1 MKKHMN
7 LVFPQWQGNGQDLTV
22 YDSTY
27 YFMKNYMGSLDTIT
41 IPVTTDLISPVNHG
55 TKGYADI
62 LFQHKLVQN
71 KLESIRPDTI
81 FLVGGSSDSDLA
93 CAAYLNMLCRKDFA
107 EVFLESHSG
116 LDNPKYTVSELYHG
130 MALRTLCGHGTPELW
145 QTLPSVLNPNQVLLC
160 TTRGVNLSEKRF
172 IDYHHIDHIQ
182 SRTLE
187 KDPGIVAELL
197 RQRSFRNVFLHISLD
212 CLDPNEFRL
221 TQYPEN
227 SGISISA
234 LMGIVSSVS
243 ASCNVVG
250 MSITQYTGGPDD
262 RDEEFLKELVRIGS
276 SL

>member
-1 MKKHMN
+1 MKKHLN

-27 YFMKNYMGSLDTIT
+27 YFMKNYLGSLDTVT
-41 IPVTTDLISPVNHG
+41 IPVTTDPISPVNHG

-93 CAAYLNMLCRKDFA
+93 CAAYLNALCRKDLA

-116 LDNPKYTVSELYHG
+116 LDNPKYSVSELYHG

-145 QTLPSVLNPNQVLLC
+145 QTLPSVLNPNQILLC

-172 IDYHHIDHIQ
+172 IDYHHVDHIQ
-182 SRTLE
+182 SRTLD

-197 RQRSFRNVFLHISLD
+197 HQRSFRNVFLHISLD

-221 TQYPEN
+221 TQYPETG
-227 SGISISA
+227 GIHIST

-262 RDEEFLKELVRIGS
+262 RDEAFLKELVRIGS

>member
-1 MKKHMN
+1 MKKHLN

-93 CAAYLNMLCRKDFA
+93 CAAYLNTLCRKDFA